1 MFKLLRHRP
10 MRSGSSSLLAIGPA
24 CLLTLLLAA
33 ALCPEVVFAHGA
45 LVFPFSL
52 KNVRPPPIPGLGK
65 VVKNEKAL
73 LVLGKAL
80 FWDMNVGSDGMACAS
95 CHFHAGADVRTK
107 NALNPGGK
115 RHLTDAGGNPLYP
128 GLAAGFKP
136 TASGGA
142 GGPNYEL
149 TANDFPFV
157 RLADP
162 NDADSGFTAETD
174 NVMSSS
180 GTYAGEFR
188 AVHRTGDALDDC
200 DRAGHDGVYHVG
212 GIRTRQVEPRN
223 TPTVINAALFHRQ
236 FWDGRANSVF
246 NGVNGDGLRDSGAGV
261 WVVVNGK
268 PKKKPFRLENSS
280 LASQAVGPPVNNQE
294 MSCNGRTFPD
304 VGRKLLQRRALERQ
318 EVHAED
324 SVLAGYRSE
333 RGQGLAQTYAELI
346 KKAFRSAYWSGKAPP
361 KNRAIFGK
369 PAGSAEP
376 YTLMEANFALYFG
389 VAVQAYMRTLISDQ
403 APVDSDKVRVCFD
416 GHELQPVTGC
426 PNSDYLIDA
435 PQAMTAAQLRGLQ
448 HFINAHCIICHT
460 GPLASTAVSPEIVR
474 LVNGKAVKVNP
485 DGYTLV
491 DRTNDPLGNTRLM
504 DVGFV
509 NTGVTHYSFDPG
521 LGNNSASN
529 PSQPLSFAQQYLAE
543 LVGNGGG
550 VFDELKVRP
559 CLFTVPFVKK
569 SKSDPYGFPDDQL
582 QPDPL
587 GSEGCVL
594 SKLAMIP
601 TPAAAAAEVAKAEA
615 GSSSLLRAGVQ
626 GTFKIPTLRN
636 VELTAPYFHNGSV
649 LTLNQVIDF
658 YIRVGNYASRDKAV
672 EMPTLSDI
680 IGNEQGPKDDI
691 IAFLKSLTDER
702 VRDEAAPFD
711 HPALRVPNGH
721 AGDHRSV
728 SDADGDGLADD
739 EFLEIPAVGRKGRT
753 GQGLG
758 PIQALQG
765 SIEGSEGTH

>member
-1 MFKLLRHRP
+1 MFKHVRHDSMRP
-10 MRSGSSSLLAIGPA
+10 GSSSLLAIGSA
-24 CLLTLLLAA
+24 TLLTLLMAA
-33 ALCPEVVFAHGA
+33 ASYPPAASAHGA

-52 KNVRPPPIPGLGK
+52 KDVRPPPIPGLGK

-115 RHLTDAGGNPLYP
+115 RHLTDAAGNLLYP
-128 GLAAGFKP
+128 QLSAGFKP
-136 TASGGA
+136 MASGGA
-142 GGPNYEL
+142 GGPNYQL
-149 TANDFPFV
+149 TADDFPFV
-157 RLADP
+157 RFADP
-162 NDADSGFTAETD
+162 SDSDSGMTAETD

-188 AVHRTGDALDDC
+188 GVSKTGETLDDC
-200 DRAGHDGVYHVG
+200 VRAGHDGVYHVG

-223 TPTVINAALFHRQ
+223 TPTVVNAALFHRQ

-246 NGVNGDGLRDSGAGV
+246 NGVNGDGLRDTGAGV

-268 PKKKPFRLENSS
+268 PKKKPLRLENSS
-280 LASQAVGPPVNNQE
+280 LASQAVGPPINNQE

-324 SVLAGYRSE
+324 SVLAGYRSAQG
-333 RGQGLAQTYAELI
+333 RGLTQTYAALI
-346 KKAFRSAYWSGKAPP
+346 KKAFRSPYWSGKAPR
-361 KNRAIFGK
+361 NNQEIFGM
-369 PAGSAEP
+369 PAGASEP
-376 YTLMEANFALYFG
+376 YTQMEANFALYFG
-389 VAVQAYMRTLISDQ
+389 VAVQAYLRTLISDQ
-403 APVDSDKVRVCFD
+403 APVDSAKVQICFD
-416 GHELQPVTGC
+416 GQELHPAAGC
-426 PNSDYLIDA
+426 PNPDYLIEA
-435 PQAMTAAQLRGLQ
+435 PEAMTAAQLRGLQ
-448 HFINAHCIICHT
+448 HFINAHCILCHT
-460 GPLASTAVSPEIVR
+460 GPLASTAASPEIVR
-474 LVNGKAVKVNP
+474 LVKGKAVKLAPNS
-485 DGYTLV
+485 YTLV

-509 NTGVTHYSFDPG
+509 NTGVTHHSFDPG
-521 LGNNSASN
+521 LGNDSASN
-529 PSQPLSFAQQYLAE
+529 PSQPLSFAKQYLAE
-543 LVGNGGG
+543 LVGNGDG

-559 CLFTVPFVKK
+559 CLFTAPFVK
-569 SKSDPYGFPDDQL
+569 SSRSDPYGFPDDQL
-582 QPDPL
+582 QPDPR
-587 GSEGCVL
+587 GSAGCVL
-594 SKLAMIP
+594 PKLAMIP
-601 TPAAAAAEVAKAEA
+601 TQAVAAAEAAKAEA
-615 GSSSLLRAGVQ
+615 GRSSLLRAGVQ

-636 VELTAPYFHNGSV
+636 VELTAPYFHNGSA

-658 YIRVGNYASRDKAV
+658 YIRVGNYASRDKVV

-680 IGNEQGPKDDI
+680 IGNEQGPKDDLV
-691 IAFLKSLTDER
+691 AFLKSLTDER

-711 HPALRVPNGH
+711 HPALSVPNGH
-721 AGDHRSV
+721 VGDHQSV

-753 GQGLG
+753 AQGLA

-765 SIEGSEGTH
+765 SIEGSEGTP